1 MIVLDQEMTSNW
13 TIGRS
18 QVWITKA
25 IHYQVRNTPILLS
38 TDTSN
43 NQQFLPLQQREGN
56 IKPSL
61 ETNAKIRA
69 RSIEWKVVL

>member
-1 MIVLDQEMTSNW
+1 MIELGQEITSNW

-18 QVWITKA
+18 HVWSTKD
-25 IHYQVRNTPILLS
+25 IHYQVKSIPILLS

-43 NQQFLPLQQREGN
+43 NQQFLPLQQREGD

-61 ETNAKIRA
+61 ETNVKVNA
-69 RSIEWKVVL
+69 RCVD